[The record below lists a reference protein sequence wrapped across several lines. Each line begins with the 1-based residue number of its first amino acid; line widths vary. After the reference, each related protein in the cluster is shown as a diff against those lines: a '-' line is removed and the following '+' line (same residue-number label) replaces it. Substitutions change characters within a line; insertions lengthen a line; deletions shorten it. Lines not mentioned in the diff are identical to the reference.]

1 MNDAVWP
8 TGTQEYLDHVVEEG
22 REKKREGE
30 RDRKRE
36 RGWEGGKAGAR
47 VQVDDS
53 KKRWTTSGKYNICSF
68 PLLLNYMC
76 MRLPFSPWFIAG
88 VFSSQALPDFL
99 ITAPPSVWVPAV
111 LGALAVWI
119 QNQKKN
125 GVSPLL
131 QLYQKPRLIRNH
143 SSLNIIYTHVQKQ
156 AMKSRMTEKAM
167 TPFMIQ
173 YFIIYACIGHHLN
186 LIHEHL
192 LDFSQLEYPQ
202 TLTPCARQRSGHCC
216 VYHLS

>member
-1 MNDAVWP
+1 
-8 TGTQEYLDHVVEEG
+8 VEEG

-53 KKRWTTSGKYNICSF
+53 KKRGNTSGKYNVCSF
-68 PLLLNYMC
+68 SLLLNYMC

-88 VFSSQALPDFL
+88 VPSSQALPDFL
-99 ITAPPSVWVPAV
+99 ITAPASVWVPAV
-111 LGALAVWI
+111 LSALAVWI
-119 QNQKKN
+119 QNPKKKW
-125 GVSPLL
+125 GLTTFAVIP
-131 QLYQKPRLIRNH
+131 KAAIRNF

-167 TPFMIQ
+167 TPF
-173 YFIIYACIGHHLN
+173 
-186 LIHEHL
+186 
-192 LDFSQLEYPQ
+192 
-202 TLTPCARQRSGHCC
+202 
-216 VYHLS
+216 